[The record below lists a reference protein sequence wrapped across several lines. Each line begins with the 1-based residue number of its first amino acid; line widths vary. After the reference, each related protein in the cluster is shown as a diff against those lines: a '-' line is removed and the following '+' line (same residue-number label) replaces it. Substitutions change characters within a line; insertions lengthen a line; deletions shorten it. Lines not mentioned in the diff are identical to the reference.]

1 MLGGAGIPSI
11 SEESGVDTEC
21 GSGSPSS
28 EGLGCIGTEGC
39 KRSVGSPHGARCL
52 VDTVVSRPSG

>member
-11 SEESGVDTEC
+11 SEESGVDMEF

-28 EGLGCIGTEGC
+28 EGRGCIETEGG
-39 KRSVGSPHGARCL
+39 KQSVGSRHGAR
-52 VDTVVSRPSG
+52 

>member
-11 SEESGVDTEC
+11 SEESGVDMEY

-28 EGLGCIGTEGC
+28 EGPGYIGKEDG
-39 KRSVGSPHGARCL
+39 KQSIGSPHDAWCL
-52 VDTVVSRPSG
+52 VITVVS